1 MAKTARAVQVPGEP
15 TQELPAT
22 EPTQELPAGAEGD
35 EARPVLDAAAVSDEV
50 AALRAQLEAERLAR
64 IEAEQRAAAVASD
77 SVAAKRPAAVVKTSA
92 GHPTPQ
98 LTEGGWVVPQSFG
111 APVVKG

>member
-22 EPTQELPAGAEGD
+22 EPTQELQAAAEGD

-50 AALRAQLEAERLAR
+50 ASLRAQLEAERLAR
-64 IEAEQRAAAVASD
+64 IEAEQRAAKVAELEQ
-77 SVAAKRPAAVVKTSA
+77 VKRPAAVAKTSA

>member
-1 MAKTARAVQVPGEP
+1 MAKTARAVQLPGEP
-15 TQELPAT
+15 TQGLPTT
-22 EPTQELPAGAEGD
+22 EPTQELPSGAEG
-35 EARPVLDAAAVSDEV
+35 EAEQPLVDEV

-64 IEAEQRAAAVASD
+64 IEAEQRAAA
-77 SVAAKRPAAVVKTSA
+77 AAESAPKRAAPVAVVKTSA

-111 APVVKG
+111 APAVKG

>member
-22 EPTQELPAGAEGD
+22 EPTQELPAGAEG
-35 EARPVLDAAAVSDEV
+35 EAGQPLVDEV

-64 IEAEQRAAAVASD
+64 IEAEQRAAAVAAESAPKR
-77 SVAAKRPAAVVKTSA
+77 AAPAAVVKTSA

-111 APVVKG
+111 APAVKG

>member
-22 EPTQELPAGAEGD
+22 EPTQELEDAAAEGD

-64 IEAEQRAAAVASD
+64 IEAEQRSAKFAELEQ
-77 SVAAKRPAAVVKTSA
+77 AKRPISVAKTSA

>member
-22 EPTQELPAGAEGD
+22 EPTQELPGAAAEG
-35 EARPVLDAAAVSDEV
+35 EAGQPLVDEV

-64 IEAEQRAAAVASD
+64 IEAEQRSAKFAELEQ
-77 SVAAKRPAAVVKTSA
+77 AKRPAAAVKTSA
-92 GHPTPQ
+92 GHATPQ

>member
-22 EPTQELPAGAEGD
+22 EPTQELQ
-35 EARPVLDAAAVSDEV
+35 DAAAEGEAVPPPGDEV

-64 IEAEQRAAAVASD
+64 IEAEQRAAA
-77 SVAAKRPAAVVKTSA
+77 AAESAPKRAAPTAVVKTSA

-98 LTEGGWVVPQSFG
+98 LTAGGWVVPQSFG

>member
-15 TQELPAT
+15 TQELPTT
-22 EPTQELPAGAEGD
+22 EPTQELQ
-35 EARPVLDAAAVSDEV
+35 DAAAEGEAEQPLVDEV

-64 IEAEQRAAAVASD
+64 IEAEQRAAA
-77 SVAAKRPAAVVKTSA
+77 AAESAPKRAAPVAVVKTSA

-98 LTEGGWVVPQSFG
+98 LTEGGWVVPQAFG
-111 APVVKG
+111 APAAKG

>member
-15 TQELPAT
+15 TQELPTT
-22 EPTQELPAGAEGD
+22 EPTQELPSGAEGD
-35 EARPVLDAAAVSDEV
+35 EAKPVLDADSVQAQV

-64 IEAEQRAAAVASD
+64 IEAEQRAAA
-77 SVAAKRPAAVVKTSA
+77 AAESAPKRAAPVAVVKTSA

-98 LTEGGWVVPQSFG
+98 LTADGWVVPQSFG

>member
-22 EPTQELPAGAEGD
+22 EPPQELQAAVAEG
-35 EARPVLDAAAVSDEV
+35 EAGQPLADEV

-64 IEAEQRAAAVASD
+64 IEAEQRAAAVAAE

>member
-15 TQELPAT
+15 TQELPTT
-22 EPTQELPAGAEGD
+22 EPTQELPSGAEG
-35 EARPVLDAAAVSDEV
+35 EAEQPLVDEV

-64 IEAEQRAAAVASD
+64 IEAEQRAAA
-77 SVAAKRPAAVVKTSA
+77 AAESAPKRAAPVAVVKTSA

-98 LTEGGWVVPQSFG
+98 LTAGGWVVPQSFG
-111 APVVKG
+111 APAVKG

>member
-1 MAKTARAVQVPGEP
+1 MAKQARAVQVPGEP
-15 TQELPAT
+15 TQELPTT
-22 EPTQELPAGAEGD
+22 EPTQELPSGAEGD
-35 EARPVLDAAAVSDEV
+35 EAKPVLDADSVQAQV
-50 AALRAQLEAERLAR
+50 ADLRAQLETVRLAR
-64 IEAEQRAAAVASD
+64 LEAEQRAAAVAAEN
-77 SVAAKRPAAVVKTSA
+77 VAAKRPATVVKTSA

>member
-22 EPTQELPAGAEGD
+22 EPAQELQDAVHGV

-50 AALRAQLEAERLAR
+50 AALRAQLEAERIAR
-64 IEAEQRAAAVASD
+64 IEAEQRAAIAVEQAAS
-77 SVAAKRPAAVVKTSA
+77 AAPVVTTAAPSISSQQSA
-92 GHPTPQ
+92 K
-98 LTEGGWVVPQSFG
+98 LTGAGWVVPPAYGS
-111 APVVKG
+111 PVKA